1 MHQEVVLEKGFERD
15 HQPMLAH
22 EILLRIAHY
31 IENGID
37 FMKWIQALK
46 EIQYP
51 SMGDLGLILDLQELT
66 GLDSSNMWPC
76 LNLITVAPSEEIA
89 LMIANVCQFF
99 KKIDFFDDGPGVNW
113 IAWYPVYIS
122 RAISSLKPYVVAGM
136 NFPNKVVPLTKFAE
150 CQIKKFGIME
160 IHSDDEFEESE
171 EDDDE
176 RLGLPIN
183 PNLIYESLCEHL
195 KNIQGLETLLLCE
208 VPSEFLDT
216 FFQQMHSFGI
226 SKLVIWVESENR
238 SIANLASAL
247 RLKKL
252 NSLSLGGGYLD
263 QIDMDCLSPSIGLSQ
278 LKELCLYHITIDDDD
293 DDDDTKFI
301 LQLLTDGLVNSIVEI
316 VTFDEVVGLELEN
329 IKYLMENLC
338 NMKSL
343 KKLYIQG
350 LNTSFYSS
358 DIPFLVQCARET
370 TADIF
375 IQLGV
380 QPLVN
385 LQDLVRMQR
394 Q

>member
-1 MHQEVVLEKGFERD
+1 
-15 HQPMLAH
+15 ML
-22 EILLRIAHY
+22 
-31 IENGID
+31 
-37 FMKWIQALK
+37 
-46 EIQYP
+46 
-51 SMGDLGLILDLQELT
+51 
-66 GLDSSNMWPC
+66 
-76 LNLITVAPSEEIA
+76 
-89 LMIANVCQFF
+89 ANVCQFF
-99 KKIDFFDDGPGVNW
+99 QKIDFLGSAYGLNW

-122 RAISSLKPYVVAGM
+122 KAISSLKPYVKAGM

-150 CQIKKFGIME
+150 CQIKEFGIME
-160 IHSDDEFEESE
+160 IHSDDEDEFEESE

-176 RLGLPIN
+176 GLGLPIAET
-183 PNLIYESLCEHL
+183 LDCIYESLCEHL

-278 LKELCLYHITIDDDD
+278 LKELCLYHIIIDEE
-293 DDDDTKFI
+293 TTGIFRV
-301 LQLLTDGLVNSIVEI
+301 LTDGLVQSIVEI
-316 VTFDEVVGLELEN
+316 VTFDEVVGLKLEN

-385 LQDLVRMQR
+385 LQDLVRMHR